1 MGTLDST
8 VQALL
13 SGSLSNAVIGLLNGV
28 GSLVN
33 GLLSGLGKFLGLLL
47 NCGIAPTDQCKLAFD
62 LSGNQTSGGNTISK
76 VMLSLLGLVEQ
87 LLQPLDNLGGALSG
101 LLTNLGIDT
110 GQVDVTL
117 IDLHCG
123 GGPNVKLVH

>member
-1 MGTLDST
+1 
-8 VQALL
+8 
-13 SGSLSNAVIGLLNGV
+13 
-28 GSLVN
+28 
-33 GLLSGLGKFLGLLL
+33 
-47 NCGIAPTDQCKLAFD
+47 
-62 LSGNQTSGGNTISK
+62 
-76 VMLSLLGLVEQ
+76 MLSLLGLVEQ